1 MKLHKT
7 GSEYSVAAFSLV
19 EVVVSMVILSLIL
32 GSVFGVVWQ
41 ATDSA
46 AELRGLDARDQ
57 QVSRFLSL
65 YRKTLESLPVG
76 TSLTI
81 TPAEE
86 STSGQEEMK
95 IEGATTAYA
104 MGVDSDT
111 DGETIIALRA
121 QAEDPTGELADFEGT
136 LFQVAVSRETFK
148 PIVDGDDMA
157 IRAGETDP
165 FFEIDDE
172 GRYWLPLLNNVVSM
186 TWRYWDS
193 DQREWMEIWE
203 EDSMPEMLELS
214 LLDPWRPAP
223 LRVIFEMPSHLV
235 EGNTG
240 GQSTTGSNTNTTQS
254 SGGNSNQA
262 SGGRPPA
269 GGQPARDGARG
280 GGDRSKGRSGGK
292 DAGNGEG
299 RDGGGRP
306 APAGGSG
313 GRGGGSGGTSGGGSS
328 GGASG
333 GGKK

>member
-1 MKLHKT
+1 MKVHKT
-7 GSEYSVAAFSLV
+7 DFKYRVAAFSLV

-46 AELRGLDARDQ
+46 AELRVLDARDQ

-165 FFEIDDE
+165 FFEIDED

-193 DQREWMEIWE
+193 DQREWMEVWE
-203 EDSMPEMLELS
+203 EDTMPEMLELS

-223 LRVIFEMPSHLV
+223 LRVVFEMPSHLV
-235 EGNTG
+235 EGSTG
-240 GQSTTGSNTNTTQS
+240 GQATTGSTDTTQS

-269 GGQPARDGARG
+269 GGQPPRDGTRG
-280 GGDRSKGRSGGK
+280 DGDRSKGRSGGK
-292 DAGNGEG
+292 DASKGGG

-306 APAGGSG
+306 APAGGDG
-313 GRGGGSGGTSGGGSS
+313 GRGGGSGGASGGGNS